1 MSEMKTNV
9 SQLLADSRLAFMNQ
23 QNNTALNLAI
33 EAIKMEPKNAE
44 AYKCA
49 GNACMS
55 LERYDKA
62 IKNYRMAVKN
72 DPNNGDRYYDLGFA
86 LATNEKLVD
95 AMKNFTKAD
104 ELGCTPENHA
114 QLYNILGF
122 ICFDIGKYDDA
133 LINLNKA
140 EKLVGINMDILE
152 RKIIIYGLQENIRK
166 GLMAANQIKL
176 MNPSEYIGYKYAFN
190 LLVQSH
196 RLEDAEKELS
206 KAQKYASLT
215 IDYYFDVMTLELERY
230 KEDGNKEHF
239 NVALA
244 IIEKA
249 LKTTKPSIT
258 EVVDSYINAAEL
270 YLQLEDADKTIACIR
285 AAQNPVEAF
294 NNGFEIISNEVE
306 STTLSEYDIEDMI
319 EADKQKISEDFGEYG
334 LEEMVESID
343 PDEDGNREYFTEIEE
358 EGSTNEEIY
367 ILKEQDGF
375 ENSSENIDQ
384 INRLYIGAYT
394 LEKDFHK
401 VIEYS
406 KVLQSSG
413 NQQNIYIG
421 KYTEANAMKELGV
434 PEALEQ
440 YEAVIK
446 FFRNAM
452 IKDPTD
458 LQAVT
463 LRVQCYIDI
472 KKYKEAKEMCTLLN
486 DEIKKPF
493 LEQIHEVQSG
503 GDLN

>member
-1 MSEMKTNV
+1 MKTNV

-33 EAIKMEPKNAE
+33 EAIKIDPKNPE

-62 IKNYRMAVKN
+62 IKNYRLAVKN

-95 AMKNFTKAD
+95 ALKNFTKAD
-104 ELGCTPENHA
+104 ELGCTPENLA

-122 ICFDIGKYDDA
+122 ICFDIGRYDDA

-140 EKLVGINMDILE
+140 EKLVGINIDILE
-152 RKIIIYGLQENIRK
+152 RRIIIYGLQENIRK
-166 GLMAANQIKL
+166 GLMVANQIKL
-176 MNPSEYIGYKYAFN
+176 INPSDYIGYKYAFN
-190 LLVQSH
+190 LLVQSQ

-215 IDYYFDVMTLELERY
+215 IDYYFDMMTLELEKY

-239 NVALA
+239 NVALS

-270 YLQLEDADKTIACIR
+270 YLQLEDGEKTIECIR
-285 AAQNPVEAF
+285 AAQNPIGAF
-294 NNGFEIISNEVE
+294 NNGFEIISNNVE
-306 STTLSEYDIEDMI
+306 PSTLSEYDIEDMI

-343 PDEDGNREYFTEIEE
+343 PDEDGNREYFTEIEDESATTE
-358 EGSTNEEIY
+358 ELY
-367 ILKEQDGF
+367 KLKELDDF

-384 INRLYIGAYT
+384 INKLYIGAYT
-394 LEKDFHK
+394 LKKDFHK
-401 VIEYS
+401 VIEHS
-406 KVLQSSG
+406 KVLQSSE
-413 NQQNIYIG
+413 NLQNVYIG
-421 KYTEANAMKELGV
+421 KYTEANAMKELGL
-434 PEALEQ
+434 PEASEQ

-458 LQAVT
+458 MQAVT
-463 LRVQCYIDI
+463 LRIQCYIDI
-472 KKYKEAKEMCTLLN
+472 KKYSEAEEMCNLLSKEAKEPL
-486 DEIKKPF
+486 
-493 LEQIHEVQSG
+493 LEQINEWKSG
-503 GDLN
+503 RDLN